1 MEKEV
6 RTWNLLKT
14 AHNNYYFYDQNVKR
28 LQLCHP
34 LLFYILSLYR
44 EGTDPAA
51 WLASI
56 EGESCDIADLGRFS
70 KREIEYYYRKFL
82 FLEENGHFTDAD
94 QEERL
99 SGEISAETVRRT
111 MSNITQVTFEVTD
124 RCNLDCRY
132 CGYGDFYDDHDQREN
147 KNLDPRL
154 AKTLLD
160 YLLECWNSSLNQSH
174 NRNIFFSFY
183 GGEPLLNMGFIRE
196 MVDYARKLR
205 LRHNHFTFN
214 MTTNGLLIREH
225 MDFLSENR
233 IGLLISLD
241 GDEAG
246 NAYRVLKNGKPSYR
260 LIMENV
266 EALRRKY
273 PDYFQEQVKF
283 NAVLHNKNSVA
294 GIYHFFHSHF
304 QTTPFIDSLNATG
317 IKASRKKEFWETYVN
332 LEQNLLKS
340 DDYAFIERDM
350 FLKLPNIKEMVAF
363 LFERNHFCFEDYN
376 DLIYQTRKQ
385 KRIPTGTCLPFSKKI
400 FMTVNGKLLP
410 CERIGHQFEL
420 GNVSPQGVELDFPR
434 IADKYN
440 RYFAK
445 MRTLCHHCCRAEA
458 CKQCALNL
466 DTIDD
471 EIPQCPGFMVEKD
484 YIKDIGAKISRFE
497 AEPRLFSRILREVEF
512 E

>member
-1 MEKEV
+1 V
-6 RTWNLLKT
+6 RTWNLINS
-14 AHNNYYFYDQNVKR
+14 ARNNGYFYDQNVKR
-28 LQLCHP
+28 AQLCHP
-34 LLFYILSLYR
+34 LLFHILSMYR
-44 EGTDPAA
+44 GGTDPAA

-56 EGESCDIADLGRFS
+56 EGDSCDIAGLGRFS
-70 KREIEYYYRKFL
+70 KKEIGYYYQKFL
-82 FLEENGHFTDAD
+82 ILKENGHFTDTD

-99 SGEISAETVRRT
+99 GGEIPAEAVRRT
-111 MSNITQVTFEVTD
+111 MANITQVTFEVTD
-124 RCNLDCRY
+124 RCNLGCRY
-132 CGYGDFYDDHDQREN
+132 CGYGDFYDDYDQRQN
-147 KNLDPRL
+147 KDIDPRL
-154 AKTLLD
+154 ARILLD
-160 YLLECWNSSLNQSH
+160 YLLEYWNSTLNQSH

-183 GGEPLLNMGFIRE
+183 GGEPLLNMVFIRE
-196 MVDYARKLR
+196 MVDYARGLR
-205 LRHNHFTFN
+205 LLHNRFTFN

-225 MDFLSENR
+225 MDFLYENR

-241 GDEAG
+241 GDEAS
-246 NAYRVLKNGKPSYR
+246 NAYRVLKNGKPAFP

-294 GIYHFFHSHF
+294 DVHRFFRSHF

-332 LEQNLLKS
+332 LEQSLLES
-340 DDYAFIERDM
+340 EDYASIERDM

-410 CERIGHQFEL
+410 CERIGHRFEL
-420 GNVSPQGVELDFPR
+420 GNVSPQGVELDFSR

-440 RYFAK
+440 GYFAK
-445 MRTLCHHCCRAEA
+445 MRSLCNNCYRAEA
-458 CKQCALNL
+458 CKQCVLNL

-471 EIPQCPGFMVEKD
+471 ENPRCPGFMVERD
-484 YIKDIGAKISRFE
+484 YIKDIGSKISRFE
-497 AEPRLFSRILREVEF
+497 AEPPLFSRILRKVEF